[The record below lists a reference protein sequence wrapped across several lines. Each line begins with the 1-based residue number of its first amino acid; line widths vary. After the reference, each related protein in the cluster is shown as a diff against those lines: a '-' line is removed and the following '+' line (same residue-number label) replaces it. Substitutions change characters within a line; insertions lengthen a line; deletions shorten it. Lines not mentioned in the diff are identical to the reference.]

1 MTIYFIT
8 RHEGARRW
16 AEEEGFAVERMVDHL
31 DPADIRAGDAVLGTL
46 PVNLAAEVCARGGR
60 YFHLSLNLPPEWRGR
75 ELTPED
81 MRRFGQARG
90 VPGNWPW
97 PRTVN
102 RRAGPIVTPIFSVER
117 RRFIIDQIGI
127 LSVAMGAT
135 WFIGLV
141 LAFIKRDVLKRWLF
155 AIISPRR
162 RRSDDR

>member
-31 DPADIRAGDAVLGTL
+31 DPGDICAGDMVLGTL

-81 MRRFGQARG
+81 MRRFGAKLEEFRVIGPLAADGQLNS
-90 VPGNWPW
+90 GNQ
-97 PRTVN
+97 
-102 RRAGPIVTPIFSVER
+102 S
-117 RRFIIDQIGI
+117 
-127 LSVAMGAT
+127 
-135 WFIGLV
+135 
-141 LAFIKRDVLKRWLF
+141 
-155 AIISPRR
+155 
-162 RRSDDR
+162 